1 MGASAAAAA
10 GPAGGGGWTVRA
22 TVRRGEGRSSSGR
35 RSGGSGGRGAARAP
49 LGRGAPLCAE
59 GRRHRKTKRVAAC
72 ATEGHGREGLPL
84 GCVLRGESARY
95 DALVLGSGIAGLS
108 YAIEMADM
116 GHSVAVVTKASV
128 SECNTA
134 YAQGGVAAVLNALDS
149 YENHIEDTMVAG
161 AHLSDPD
168 IVDIVVR
175 EGPEHVLQLGRMGA
189 DFDRDETGEH
199 GEHGLHL
206 TREGGHSHYRIV
218 HKADL
223 TGAEI
228 ERVLVETAMAHANI
242 DVLEHHAALELVTDT
257 HRLDA
262 ENAAPWV
269 LGTPAPACFG
279 AYVLDRQTS
288 VVRTFLST
296 VTLVCTGG
304 GCQVYQHTTNP
315 AVATGDGISMAYR
328 AGARIGNMEFVQF
341 HPTALYQAD
350 LAEGEQSFLITEAV
364 RGEGG
369 RLLNRSGERFM
380 VRYDPERLELAPRDV
395 VARAIDAEMKR
406 TGEPCVFLDISHRDA
421 DFIRSHFPNITRRVA
436 EVHGIDITRDAIPVV
451 PAAHYMCGGVS
462 TDAGGATNVPGLFS
476 VGEASYTGLHG
487 SNRLASNS
495 LLEGLVFANR
505 AAKASAEYL
514 AARGEDGPPREA
526 SAFLSWIDGPLDDAG
541 CAPPPE
547 ELVSEVAALTSEVKA
562 VMWKYAGIVRE
573 RAGLAKCGELLEA
586 IHMQCEELYIQYP
599 SYLPLVELRNLLCIS
614 HLIQRCAAAR
624 KESRGLHYNVD
635 YADLVEAERHPS
647 FIDDMFGDPSAKGLA
662 GGASIIP
669 FTRWPPASQTE
680 LIRLVQERAAL
691 RSEEEALT
699 GIDTGICTYL
709 DPVYLGQPVPLAPD
723 SLRLS
728 NRLSK
733 GKHVDTGIFMDV

>member
-1 MGASAAAAA
+1 MR
-10 GPAGGGGWTVRA
+10 PNVGGGGRRGGERPPA
-22 TVRRGEGRSSSGR
+22 ALARGVRRR
-35 RSGGSGGRGAARAP
+35 R
-49 LGRGAPLCAE
+49 
-59 GRRHRKTKRVAAC
+59 RVACQGQEGEAC
-72 ATEGHGREGLPL
+72 PSL

-116 GHSVAVVTKASV
+116 GHKVAVVTKANV
-128 SECNTA
+128 SECNTV

-149 YENHIEDTMVAG
+149 YENHIQDTMVAG
-161 AHLSDPD
+161 AHLSDPE
-168 IVDIVVR
+168 IVDMVVR

-189 DFDRDETGEH
+189 AFDRDETGEH

-228 ERVLVETAMAHANI
+228 ERVLVETATAHPNV

-262 ENAAPWV
+262 ENHAPWV
-269 LGTPAPACFG
+269 SGSPAPACFG
-279 AYVLDRQTS
+279 AYVLDRDTRA
-288 VVRTFLST
+288 VRTFLST

-350 LAEGEQSFLITEAV
+350 LREGEQSFLITEAV

-369 RLLNRSGERFM
+369 RLKNAAGERFM
-380 VRYDPERLELAPRDV
+380 ARYDPKRLELAPRDV

-406 TGEPCVFLDISHRDA
+406 TGEPCVYLDISHRDP
-421 DFIRSHFPNITRRVA
+421 DFIAGHFPNIRRRVM
-436 EVHGIDITRDAIPVV
+436 EVHGIDITTDAIPVV

-462 TDAGGATNVPGLFS
+462 TDAHGATNVPGLYS

-505 AAKASAEYL
+505 AAKASAAYL
-514 AARGEDGPPREA
+514 AEVQDRGEGPPREA

-541 CAPPPE
+541 CAPPPDA
-547 ELVSEVAALTSEVKA
+547 LVAEVEALTAEVKA

-573 RAGLAKCGELLEA
+573 RAGLAKCGEVLEA
-586 IHMQCEELYIQYP
+586 IHMQCEVLYIQHP

-635 YADLVEAERHPS
+635 YADLVETERRPS
-647 FIDDMFGDPSAKGLA
+647 VIDDRLWEEGGDDV
-662 GGASIIP
+662 IP

-680 LIRLVQERAAL
+680 LIRLIQERAAL

-699 GIDTGICTYL
+699 VIDTGICTYL

-728 NRLSK
+728 QRLK
-733 GKHVDTGIFMDV
+733 GKGSSLSRVPVDTGIFMDV